1 MGPMLYAFIAVLEI
15 LTLFVSGLSC
25 VYCGFKFTELG
36 SNSNFDM
43 GGFELTTD
51 VGSYLELSQTWMV
64 FLIISGITLLII
76 LLLLCF
82 MFTRIKI
89 AIELIEEGSI
99 AVGHMMSTL
108 FFPFIPFVMEVIFVA
123 WFFTV
128 AAFLSSWNEAV
139 RTFKLGPAEYMG
151 SVVFV
156 LINPIAM
163 TTSIGSPHLMKIENI
178 PLGL

>member
-1 MGPMLYAFIAVLEI
+1 MTPFFTAVYIVEWLILQTIYVINKEIHQFLGLKSAVYNQERFRIRSGLKWRAYGTFIAVLEI
-15 LTLFVSGLSC
+15 LTSFVSGLSC

-51 VGSYLELSQTWMV
+51 VGSYLKLSQTWMV

-89 AIELIEEGSI
+89 AIELI
-99 AVGHMMSTL
+99 
-108 FFPFIPFVMEVIFVA
+108 
-123 WFFTV
+123 
-128 AAFLSSWNEAV
+128 
-139 RTFKLGPAEYMG
+139 
-151 SVVFV
+151 
-156 LINPIAM
+156 
-163 TTSIGSPHLMKIENI
+163 
-178 PLGL
+178 